1 MITTIHYVVNSKL
14 RMLVKQP
21 RSTKRVVKKAVV
33 NNSLQFL
40 LKLFLLFAFY

>member
-21 RSTKRVVKKAVV
+21 RSTKRVKKAVV